1 MSQSTL
7 SQNPYRNSNL
17 FSGHYLKERIKELDE
32 WEDAEGVEAAFDQLQ
47 ELWKKEDTLVAGHKE
62 DPLIDK
68 WIEPVLEILG
78 HETIPEQTLPDGG
91 GYVDRLLYESE
102 EVYREAAER
111 KLKDDPGGTFGK
123 ASALLEAKQW
133 NANFTKRFSEDRQ
146 YRDASHQVKFY
157 LERTPENIQWG
168 ILTNGKQWRLYGT
181 KDYETQ
187 TFYEVDLPELLESGT
202 VEDFKYFH
210 LFFRP
215 EAFKSVAGDTFLD
228 TVWNE
233 SETAAQELG
242 EDLQDNVFTALR
254 VLGKGFLETN
264 DLSIDPDDDEAL
276 DELKEQSLVL
286 LYRLMFILYAESR
299 HLINPDDPEA
309 QREYEE
315 NFSLDQKRVEIR
327 DAIQEG
333 ETFDSAYS
341 EYSTSIWQRLQDLFR
356 LIDQGKEDLGIPAYN
371 GGLFDADEHDFLTEH
386 GVADEYLAEVIY
398 RISTTKTD
406 DGEFVLADYADL
418 DTRHLGSIYEGL
430 LEHEFRIAPEQY
442 AAVSEDGGQVW
453 KPATEVSV
461 ADAVESV
468 PAGGL
473 YVVNDDGERKST
485 GSYYTPDYVVTYIVE
500 ETIDPLIEEIKDELR
515 ADGLEPSDRQY
526 FMRFWQSVQELK
538 ILDPAM
544 GSGHF
549 LTKATGYLTERV
561 MEVVREQ
568 ELQSYDEQEFR
579 RRISKECIYGVDL
592 NGMAVELAKLSM
604 WLETLAADQ
613 PLAFLDHH
621 LKTGNSLVGSD
632 ISEILSTDDEG
643 GPSGQTT
650 LSDWMEQ
657 TRREALEHVMDL
669 MQDLLDIDN
678 DELSDIKEMERTYEE
693 IRSDPL
699 FVHLL
704 EMASVHTASQF
715 GLDVPDDADE
725 QMAKALRD
733 DSWEDVAETD
743 WFKSA
748 QAMAETEQFF
758 HWELEFPE
766 VFFGE
771 SGDLA
776 GDAGFDVVLGNPPY
790 VRQEQLKSAKSY
802 FQTRYDTYHSAADLY
817 TYFLELGYKVLR
829 NSKSLGF
836 IVSNK
841 FMHSEYGQKLRSKLS
856 KQTKIRRAID
866 FHSLPVFGREVSAY
880 PLILIFDKE
889 EALETHKPLIGKV
902 PSLDFADLRREI
914 SDIGYEVKQKSFGDN
929 GWRIQNPQLTKII
942 NKIEKDAQQLVDYI
956 DVPLRRGILT
966 GLNEAF
972 ILEKEEYQKLDLDD
986 KHVFSLLRGRDIHRY
1001 RVDYEDR
1008 HLIRIP
1014 SGWTKSAADVK
1025 TEAEAWDWFKS
1036 EHTQLAKYLSKFRS
1050 DAENRHDRGDCWWE
1064 LRPCDYY
1071 KELEG
1076 PKIVY
1081 PVISKGPNF
1090 ALDTDGHHINDKL
1103 YSIPTE
1109 DYKLLAILN
1118 SNLTRFWVQAELSGL
1133 RGGYQEFRAVHVEQV
1148 PIKHVTEDGELSE
1161 LAQDAIETREK
1172 RDRLNLSLLD
1182 HLGNYTKGEPLPEIG
1197 FSQPP
1202 KDSADSILHE
1212 TTETREKLQI
1222 ERATVERE
1230 NPSTVT
1236 INLTARYKPEDEDG
1250 HDLDQ
1255 YGYTETEFLP
1265 ALRITDLTE
1274 TEADLI
1280 EAFVPV
1286 AVEEAG
1292 GFAGFRD
1299 NATKTNSLI
1308 DRLKGL
1314 TLPEVADVED
1324 GLQSYIE
1331 TKERAEE
1338 LDEKIQKTDYLIDQI
1353 VYELY
1358 GLTDEEIEIVES
1370 ATSD

>member
-1 MSQSTL
+1 MNQSTL

-17 FSGHYLKERIKELDE
+17 FSGHYLKERVKELDE

-47 ELWKKEDTLVAGHKE
+47 ELWEKEDNLVAGHKE

-91 GYVDRLLYESE
+91 GYIDRLLYESE

-111 KLKDDPGGTFGK
+111 KLKDDPRGTFSK

-168 ILTNGKQWRLYGT
+168 ILTNGKKWRLYGT

-187 TFYEVDLPELLESGT
+187 TFYEIDLPELLESGT
-202 VEDFKYFH
+202 VEDFKYFY
-210 LFFRP
+210 LFFRL

-264 DLSIDPDDDEAL
+264 DLNIDPDDDEAL

-299 HLINPDDPEA
+299 HLINPDEPEA

-327 DAIQEG
+327 DAIREG

-341 EYSTSIWQRLQDLFR
+341 EYSTSIWQRLRDLFR
-356 LIDQGKEDLGIPAYN
+356 LIDQGKDDLGIPAYN
-371 GGLFDADEHDFLTEH
+371 GGLFDSDEHEFLTEN

-442 AAVSEDGGQVW
+442 AAVSEDGRQVW
-453 KPATEVSV
+453 QPATEVSV
-461 ADAVESV
+461 ADAVETV
-468 PAGGL
+468 PESGL

-579 RRISKECIYGVDL
+579 RKISKECIYGVDL

-621 LKTGNSLVGSD
+621 LKAGNSLVGSD
-632 ISEILSTDDEG
+632 ISEILSTEDDDTDDK
-643 GPSGQTT
+643 PVQTT

-699 FVHLL
+699 FTHLL
-704 EMASVHTASQF
+704 EMASVHTAAQF
-715 GLDVPDDADE
+715 GLDVPDNADE
-725 QMAKALRD
+725 KMAKALRD
-733 DSWEDVAETD
+733 DSWADVAETD
-743 WFKSA
+743 WFRSA
-748 QAMAETEQFF
+748 QAMAREEQFF
-758 HWELEFPE
+758 HWEMEFPE

-771 SGDLA
+771 DGEVA
-776 GDAGFDVVLGNPPY
+776 EDAGFDAVVGNPPY
-790 VRQEQLKSAKSY
+790 VPTEQIPTDQRDYLTYFFDTLHRKYDLSVAFLEKSFLLAKNDGLAGMITPVSWETGENYTKFRSKRLAKSDPALTQIINLPFDVFADAY
-802 FQTRYDTYHSAADLY
+802 VDTNIAIFDIDGGGIEEFKARELEKRSKITDADSIRKNFDEVPYHY
-817 TYFLELGYKVLR
+817 LR
-829 NSKSLGF
+829 DDDNSKIYFSEEDYKLIHSHDSEEYCKLGDITKARQGIVASFYNYSDEQESLNYLPYRECDVYRYSLSTTEEKYIDFSDEDTLREFYNQPRILLRRLVSRDDRLMAVYAEDTFVVKKDLNPFIRVGTDMSHRYLLACVNSSLLSYIYISSSALAQKDDF
-836 IVSNK
+836 RQTTLSEIRSLPIRKLEPNGETDKKVSERLAECQANQSETVKPRIRKIVS
-841 FMHSEYGQKLRSKLS
+841 
-856 KQTKIRRAID
+856 
-866 FHSLPVFGREVSAY
+866 
-880 PLILIFDKE
+880 
-889 EALETHKPLIGKV
+889 EALETDTG
-902 PSLDFADLRREI
+902 
-914 SDIGYEVKQKSFGDN
+914 QKSIHDFVVN
-929 GWRIQNPQLTKII
+929 LV
-942 NKIEKDAQQLVDYI
+942 KDIRKNTD
-956 DVPLRRGILT
+956 RR
-966 GLNEAF
+966 N
-972 ILEKEEYQKLDLDD
+972 Q
-986 KHVFSLLRGRDIHRY
+986 
-1001 RVDYEDR
+1001 
-1008 HLIRIP
+1008 
-1014 SGWTKSAADVK
+1014 
-1025 TEAEAWDWFKS
+1025 
-1036 EHTQLAKYLSKFRS
+1036 
-1050 DAENRHDRGDCWWE
+1050 
-1064 LRPCDYY
+1064 
-1071 KELEG
+1071 
-1076 PKIVY
+1076 
-1081 PVISKGPNF
+1081 
-1090 ALDTDGHHINDKL
+1090 
-1103 YSIPTE
+1103 
-1109 DYKLLAILN
+1109 
-1118 SNLTRFWVQAELSGL
+1118 
-1133 RGGYQEFRAVHVEQV
+1133 
-1148 PIKHVTEDGELSE
+1148 
-1161 LAQDAIETREK
+1161 
-1172 RDRLNLSLLD
+1172 LNLFLFD
-1182 HLGNYTKGEPLPEIG
+1182 HFGISPEKSNFDGPTLPEIG

-1202 KDSADSILHE
+1202 KNSADSILHE
-1212 TTETREKLQI
+1212 TTETRDKLQI
-1222 ERATVERE
+1222 ERAKVERE
-1230 NPSTVT
+1230 NPNTVT
-1236 INLTARYKPEDEDG
+1236 IHLTVRYKPDNEDG

-1274 TEADLI
+1274 TEADLV

-1286 AVEEAG
+1286 AVDEAG

-1299 NATKTNSLI
+1299 NATKTNSLV
-1308 DRLKGL
+1308 DRLKQL
-1314 TLPEVADVED
+1314 TLPVVDDVADGLESYVE
-1324 GLQSYIE
+1324 
-1331 TKERAEE
+1331 TMERAEE
-1338 LDEKIQKTDYLIDQI
+1338 LEAKIERTDDLIDQI

-1358 GLTDEEIEIVES
+1358 GLTDEEIEIVEE
-1370 ATSD
+1370 AVAE